1 MYFIYFVPTQ
11 KLYTMTKGNPIPAE
25 LQKTIQ
31 DRALKKQNSNL
42 YKKYYS
48 NPDFVPSEAHNDEN
62 YLHDLKYFI
71 VSGDE
76 IKDYELR
83 LYFGYKCGFE
93 TPQSIQKYIKTL
105 EAALK
110 NENPTVKF
118 DEYGFEIFPVIENE
132 ANEQLAVALACSITG
147 TSGLNKIKE
156 KLFKAHDVHFSLK
169 PNIWQELIKQW
180 YCTHLAD
187 RRNKFFRKDAG
198 GTKHFCDEFAHFYP
212 DHIKITRKNALEIVQ
227 QLKGIY
233 KNFNL

>member
-1 MYFIYFVPTQ
+1 MYFIYSVPTQ
-11 KLYTMTKGNPIPAE
+11 KLHTITKGNPIAAE

-48 NPDFVPSEAHNDEN
+48 NPDFVPSEAHNNEN

-93 TPQSIQKYIKTL
+93 TPQSIQKYIETL
-105 EAALK
+105 EAALE

-118 DEYGFEIFPVIENE
+118 DEYGFEIFPVIDNE
-132 ANEQLAVALACSITG
+132 ANEMLATNLAYGIIG
-147 TSGLNKIKE
+147 TNEIGKVKE
-156 KLFKAHDVHFSLK
+156 ELFKAHGVHFSLK
-169 PNIWQELIKQW
+169 PSVWHELIKQW

-187 RRNKFFRKDAG
+187 RQNKFFRKDAG
-198 GTKHFCDEFAHFYP
+198 GTIHFCDNFVHFYA
-212 DHIKITRKNALEIVQ
+212 DCVEITRENALEIVQ

-233 KNFNL
+233 KNF